1 MGNLLKL
8 KTNDNHTIYWI
19 LNSSNNKN
27 DKLII
32 FVHWLYADKDDDLY
46 INASKYFQ
54 KNNFDTFRFD
64 LYSKNKNARK
74 LIESNIDLNSNDL
87 ETVLEYF
94 WNNYKYIYLIGHS
107 LWWQAIINSN
117 TSKIKKIILWDP
129 SAWLSKKEEKSDI
142 SYDEKK
148 WVYIVNWWVKFEIS
162 KKFKD
167 DWSNVN
173 NIEKYINKITNN
185 TYFIFAWNSSI
196 IKNWWDY
203 ILNYK
208 QNIIKE
214 ANHPFNWEVIQ
225 KQLFYQTLK
234 YLIN

>member
-1 MGNLLKL
+1 MKNLLKL

-19 LNSSNNKN
+19 LDLSNNIN
-27 DKLII
+27 GKLII
-32 FVHWLYADKDDDLY
+32 FVHWLYASKDDDLY

-64 LYSKNKNARK
+64 LYSENKNARK
-74 LIESNIDLNSNDL
+74 LNKTNINLNSQDLQTIIKHFQND
-87 ETVLEYF
+87 
-94 WNNYKYIYLIGHS
+94 YKEIYLIGHS
-107 LWWQAIINSN
+107 LWWQVIINTN
-117 TSKIKKIILWDP
+117 TSKISKIILWDP

-162 KKFKD
+162 KEFKK
-167 DWSNVN
+167 DWINAK
-173 NIEKYINKITNN
+173 NIEKYINKINNN

-203 ILNYK
+203 IINYK
-208 QNIIKE
+208 QTIIKE
-214 ANHPFNWEVIQ
+214 ANHTFEWNKIE
-225 KQLFYQTLK
+225 KQLFEQTLK
-234 YLIN
+234 YLTD